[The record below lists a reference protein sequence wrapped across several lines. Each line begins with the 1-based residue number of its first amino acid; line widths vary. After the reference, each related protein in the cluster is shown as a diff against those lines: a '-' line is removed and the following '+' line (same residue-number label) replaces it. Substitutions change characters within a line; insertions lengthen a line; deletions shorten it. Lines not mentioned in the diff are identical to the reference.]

1 MATMDRQLSVGE
13 KDSILARAA
22 SVIPGG
28 VNSSVRNCDP
38 RSAVPV
44 RAQGAYFYDI
54 DGKRYTDY
62 QGGFGPTILG
72 HSHPKVTERVK
83 ATLEDLDTVAVGV
96 SPLEVE
102 LAEKLVHHVPSVQK
116 VLLCTSGSDATYHA
130 IRLARAVT
138 GRKRIIKFQG
148 AYHGFHDSIAMNMH
162 SPEGKLGQLDPL
174 SIGSL
179 PEVLEQTTICE
190 FNDLDQVADSL
201 KRLAGQTAAVI
212 VEPVAHNMGVV
223 MPRPGFLEGLRE
235 LTHKNGTLLIFDEI
249 ITGFRHSLGG
259 YQKLCG
265 VTPDLTTL
273 GKSLANGYPV
283 AAVGGRADLMDRFN
297 TRAGGD
303 VFFAGTY
310 NGYPAGCAA
319 ALATIEILE
328 APGVYE
334 HLFRL
339 GERMC
344 RGLKEI
350 MARHQ
355 VKSVVAGFGSVFLTY
370 FMDGPVENYRD
381 LLRNDVDFFLDYRR
395 RMAKKGVYKTPRNLF
410 RSHISLSHTDEDIS
424 RTLEVCEDTI
434 KEMLAK

>member
-1 MATMDRQLSVGE
+1 MASMNRRLSASE
-13 KDSILARAA
+13 KDSILARAD

-38 RSAVPV
+38 RSVVPV
-44 RAQGAYFYDI
+44 RAQGAYFYDF
-54 DGKRYTDY
+54 DGERYIDY

-72 HSHPKVTERVK
+72 HSYPKVTEKVK

-102 LAEKLVHHVPSVQK
+102 LAEKLVRHVPSVQK

-130 IRLARAVT
+130 IRLARAAT

-162 SPEGKLGQLDPL
+162 SSAGKVGRLDPL
-174 SIGSL
+174 SMGSL

-201 KRLAGQTAAVI
+201 KKHAGQTAAVI
-212 VEPVAHNMGVV
+212 VEPIAHNMGVV

-235 LTHKNGTLLIFDEI
+235 LTRKSGTLLIFDEI

-273 GKSLANGYPV
+273 GKALANGYPV
-283 AAVGGRADLMDRFN
+283 AAVGGRADLMDHFN
-297 TRAGGD
+297 TRVGGD

-328 APGVYE
+328 TPGAYE

-344 RGLKEI
+344 EGLKEI
-350 MARHQ
+350 MVRHQ

-370 FMDGPVENYRD
+370 FMDGAIQNYRD
-381 LLRNDVDFFLDYRR
+381 LLRNDVNFFLDYRR
-395 RMAKKGVYKTPRNLF
+395 RMAQKGVYKTPRNLF
-410 RSHISLSHTDEDIS
+410 RNHISLSHTEEDIN
-424 RTLEVCEDTI
+424 RTLEVCEEII